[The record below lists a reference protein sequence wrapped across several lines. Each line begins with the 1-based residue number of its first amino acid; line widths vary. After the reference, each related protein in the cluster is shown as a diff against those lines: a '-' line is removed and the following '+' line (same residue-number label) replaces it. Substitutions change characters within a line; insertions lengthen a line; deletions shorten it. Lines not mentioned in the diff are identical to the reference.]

1 MFSLKANVAYSD
13 TIPDTSNN
21 NWHKTYNNKDH
32 WYAISTSGEAGS
44 FNGPLRLD
52 GEIGEVNILT
62 NAEVITIANSVFN
75 KPDIPPAEDDP
86 TISFSIN
93 GTSYTVEKGIIWRN
107 GESYLPAL
115 LEIFISDDNKV
126 WINNEILYYADG
138 TPVSPDDEIRDGEN
152 YTTKSQV

>member
-1 MFSLKANVAYSD
+1 MVEDYKRLINYDKNELSLAPVHSLETLYKNIENAPLVIWDKFMMIDSAYDKDKIYDILCIRHRKGLANFY
-13 TIPDTSNN
+13 
-21 NWHKTYNNKDH
+21 
-32 WYAISTSGEAGS
+32 
-44 FNGPLRLD
+44 
-52 GEIGEVNILT
+52 
-62 NAEVITIANSVFN
+62 
-75 KPDIPPAEDDP
+75 
-86 TISFSIN
+86 FSIN